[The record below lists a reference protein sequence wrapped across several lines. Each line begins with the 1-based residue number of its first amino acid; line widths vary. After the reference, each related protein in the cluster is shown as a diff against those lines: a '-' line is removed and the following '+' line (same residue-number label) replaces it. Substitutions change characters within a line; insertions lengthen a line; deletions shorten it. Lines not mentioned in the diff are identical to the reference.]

1 MRNAKLA
8 FRIVVGCCSAAAWFV
23 VTFWLG
29 VQALWRTGVLL
40 SRVQSVLARHLFC
53 ARGHATPAYGVYECR
68 CGALVEDWVFARCRV
83 CRQSAGWTPC
93 TTCGLPIKNP
103 LLV

>member
-1 MRNAKLA
+1 MKEIRFAL
-8 FRIVVGCCSAAAWFV
+8 R
-23 VTFWLG
+23 VTVTVFKALVWIIETMWLG
-29 VQALWRTGVLL
+29 AVATWRLGLFV
-40 SRVQSVLARHLFC
+40 SRWRDVFAESRAC
-53 ARGHATPAYGVYECR
+53 PRGHLTAMYGVYECR

-83 CRQSAGWTPC
+83 CGQSAGWTPC